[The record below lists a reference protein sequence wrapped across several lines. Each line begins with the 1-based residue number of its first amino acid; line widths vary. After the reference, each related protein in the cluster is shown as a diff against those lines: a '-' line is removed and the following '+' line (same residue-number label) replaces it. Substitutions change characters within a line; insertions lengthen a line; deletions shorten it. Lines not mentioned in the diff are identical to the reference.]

1 MSKKIAVPIDNSG
14 ILDGHFG
21 HCKFFAIIT
30 EENGKIITEEKIV
43 PPPHEPGLLPKWLAE
58 KGVTDIIAGGMGQM
72 AIKLF
77 NEKGV
82 NAFVG
87 APRLSSKEL
96 AEGYLNNSLRLTA
109 NYCNHDDHNHNCGN
123 H

>member
-1 MSKKIAVPIDNSG
+1 MSKKIAIPVDDSG

-21 HCKFFAIIT
+21 HCKFFAVLI
-30 EENGKIITEEKIV
+30 EEDGKIVSEEKIV

-77 NEKGV
+77 NESGV
-82 NAFVG
+82 NVFVG
-87 APRLSSKEL
+87 APQLPFIEL
-96 AEGYLNNSLRLTA
+96 AKGYLNNSLSLKA
-109 NYCNHDDHNHNCGN
+109 NYCNHEHNEACTGH
-123 H
+123 